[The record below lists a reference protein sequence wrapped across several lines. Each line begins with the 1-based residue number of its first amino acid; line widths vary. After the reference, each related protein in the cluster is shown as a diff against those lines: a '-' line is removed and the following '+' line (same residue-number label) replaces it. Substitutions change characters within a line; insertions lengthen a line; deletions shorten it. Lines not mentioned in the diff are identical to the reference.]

1 MRKPKIN
8 KWAVDSMPPHLDSI
22 RWIPLL
28 FVYFRQQRID
38 LSHVRREVEGE
49 QGTTRREDLVYS

>member
-1 MRKPKIN
+1 M
-8 KWAVDSMPPHLDSI
+8 HHYLDSI

-49 QGTTRREDLVYS
+49 QSTTRREDLVYS